1 MTSEER
7 RKLYCDF
14 HDGVRMMMDKLEKV
28 AKTKDAWSL
37 SEMGELADIM
47 KDLAM
52 TEKYIAKAHYIYSEH
67 SEEVY

>member
-7 RKLYCDF
+7 ARLYEDF
-14 HDGVRMMMDKLEKV
+14 HSGVRMMMDKLEKI
-28 AKTKDAWSL
+28 AKEKEGWSL
-37 SEMGELADIM
+37 SEMGCLADIM

-52 TEKYIAKAHYIYSEH
+52 TEKGIAKSNYYYSEH